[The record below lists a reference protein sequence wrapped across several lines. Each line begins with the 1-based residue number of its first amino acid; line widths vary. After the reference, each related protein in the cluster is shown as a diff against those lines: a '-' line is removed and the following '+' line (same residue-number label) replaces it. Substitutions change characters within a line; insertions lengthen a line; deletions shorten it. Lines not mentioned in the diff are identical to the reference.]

1 MTTAQPVAASARA
14 GAVRGLL
21 PGYFA
26 LVMSTGMVSIGLN
39 LHDWHAASV
48 VLLWLSVVCF
58 VILLVATVLRF
69 LRFRA
74 ELVGDLSNPER
85 AFGFF
90 TIVAAI
96 DVVGTR
102 LVIDGHNH
110 LAGALL
116 AAALVVWLV
125 LGYVI
130 PVVAVLGRRER
141 PVINHTNGTW
151 FIWAVASQSVTVLA
165 ATLQPTGVPGTNLLA
180 LIAVFSWSL
189 GVFLYAVVGILLI
202 VRLTVY
208 PFGPQ
213 DIQPPYWVAMG
224 ATAITVLAGSRIV
237 AMEQAPT
244 VDVTRGLVAGLALLF
259 WCFGTWLIPAL
270 LAIGWW
276 RHITHHIP
284 IRYEPAWW
292 SLVFP
297 VAMYG
302 VGSHYLGVADH
313 LPIVT
318 SVGDVV
324 IWVAVA
330 VWALTFVAML
340 AHLWRSLVASQ

>member
-1 MTTAQPVAASARA
+1 MTTTAPERTSAWS
-14 GAVRGLL
+14 GAVKGLL

-39 LHDWHAASV
+39 LHFWHIPSV
-48 VLLWLSVVCF
+48 LLLWLAILCFAILFVVT
-58 VILLVATVLRF
+58 ILRF
-69 LRFRA
+69 LYFRGA
-74 ELVGDLSNPER
+74 LISDLTNPER
-85 AFGFF
+85 AFGYF
-90 TIVAAI
+90 TFVAAV

-102 LVIDGHNH
+102 LVIDGHHNIAGIL
-110 LAGALL
+110 LAGAL
-116 AAALVVWLV
+116 AVWLV

-130 PVVAVLGRRER
+130 PVAAVLGRKER

-165 ATLQPTGVPGTNLLA
+165 ATLEPTGVPGRNVLA
-180 LIAVFSWSL
+180 LVAVLSWSL

-208 PFGPQ
+208 PFGPK

-270 LAIGWW
+270 LAIGYW
-276 RHITHHIP
+276 RHFTHRIP

-302 VGSHYLGVADH
+302 VGSHYLGAADH
-313 LPIVT
+313 LPIVMG
-318 SVGDVV
+318 VGDIV
-324 IWVAVA
+324 IWFAVA
-330 VWALTFVAML
+330 VWTVTFIGML
-340 AHLWRSLVASQ
+340 RHLWRTLLRPR

>member
-1 MTTAQPVAASARA
+1 MSTTAPAPASAWD

-26 LVMSTGMVSIGLN
+26 LVMSTGMVSIGLY
-39 LHDWHAASV
+39 LHGLDAVSV
-48 VLLWLSVVCF
+48 VVLWLAALSF
-58 VILLVATVLRF
+58 VILLAGTVLRF
-69 LRFRA
+69 LRFRSA
-74 ELVGDLSNPER
+74 LVGDLTNPER

-90 TIVAAI
+90 TFVAAV

-102 LVIDGHNH
+102 LVIDDHHDLAGVL
-110 LAGALL
+110 LAGAL
-116 AAALVVWLV
+116 AVWV
-125 LGYVI
+125 FLGYVI

-165 ATLQPTGVPGTNLLA
+165 ATLQPTGVPGRNLLA

-208 PFGPQ
+208 PFGPK
-213 DIQPPYWVAMG
+213 DINPPYWVAMG

-237 AMEQAPT
+237 AMDQAPT

-276 RHITHHIP
+276 RHITHRIP
-284 IRYEPAWW
+284 IHYEPSWW

-313 LPIVT
+313 LPIVAG
-318 SVGDVV
+318 VGDVV
-324 IWVAVA
+324 IWFAVA
-330 VWALTFVAML
+330 VWAVVFAGML
-340 AHLWRSLVASQ
+340 AHLWRTLGPRR